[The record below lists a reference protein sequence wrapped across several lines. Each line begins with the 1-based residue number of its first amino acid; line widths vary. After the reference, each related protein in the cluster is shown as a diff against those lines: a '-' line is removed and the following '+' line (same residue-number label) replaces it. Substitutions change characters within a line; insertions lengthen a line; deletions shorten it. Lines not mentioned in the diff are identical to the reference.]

1 MKPVKYPNM
10 EAAINALAAT
20 IMERYAPEELAQ
32 VTATIML
39 KLTTYYSVE
48 LDGSVT
54 IRGSLLDDP
63 ECRF

>member
-1 MKPVKYPNM
+1 MKPVTFPNM
-10 EAAINALAAT
+10 EAAIDALAAT

-48 LDGSVT
+48 VDGSVT